1 MDIHSKEVVFETSE
15 RPDSPSL
22 SSSELHGL
30 CFAGQDT
37 GVFVT
42 CSGSRGQLD
51 LWDPRTPRAVLT
63 TAPLGEVTHKTETAE
78 PRPAVSVG
86 DPAVR
91 NRGLLKGD
99 TDGCRKTAVA
109 DAKDTRQLDQ
119 SSKGP
124 TPPSS
129 SLEDDSHRT
138 TAVSSE
144 VPSRSTPPATPPS
157 FYALAVSC
165 DGYPRARCAVAE
177 GSGRGG
183 GVVVFDT
190 RSVRLPVA
198 GCSVVKPEQAMK
210 RFASSRSYSHPCVQV
225 SC

>member
-1 MDIHSKEVVFETSE
+1 MDIHSKEVVYETSE
-15 RPDSPSL
+15 RPDSPSP

-42 CSGSRGQLD
+42 CSGSQGQLD

-63 TAPLGEVTHKTETAE
+63 TAPPGEVTHKTAE
-78 PRPAVSVG
+78 PQPAVTVG

-99 TDGCRKTAVA
+99 TDSCRKTAVA
-109 DAKDTRQLDQ
+109 AAKDTRKLDR

-124 TPPSS
+124 TSPFS

-144 VPSRSTPPATPPS
+144 APSRSTSPATPFS

-183 GVVVFDT
+183 GVVMFDT
-190 RSVRLPVA
+190 RSVRLPVV
-198 GCSVVKPEQAMK
+198 GCSVVKPGQAMK

>member
-22 SSSELHGL
+22 GSSELHGL

-42 CSGSRGQLD
+42 CSGSQGQLD

-78 PRPAVSVG
+78 PQPAVTVG

-99 TDGCRKTAVA
+99 TNGCRKTAVA
-109 DAKDTRQLDQ
+109 AAKDTRLPI
-119 SSKGP
+119 S
-124 TPPSS
+124 PSS

-138 TAVSSE
+138 TAVSSD
-144 VPSRSTPPATPPS
+144 VPSRSTPPVTPPP

-190 RSVRLPVA
+190 RSVRLPVVS
-198 GCSVVKPEQAMK
+198 CSVVKPGQAMK
-210 RFASSRSYSHPCVQV
+210 RFASSRSYSHPWVQM
-225 SC
+225 SR